1 MKSRLFQ
8 SINYSFFLKAA
19 FASFG
24 AYFCMYAFRKPFTVA
39 LYSDLEFWGID
50 YKILL
55 IIAQILG
62 YTVSKFVGI
71 KLISEMKP
79 KNRIGYLIGL
89 IVLAELFLLGFALTD
104 SPYNILF
111 MFLNGLPLGMIWG
124 IVFSFIEGRK
134 SSELLGVVLCSS
146 FVVSSGMVKSVGKM
160 TIDFWGVSEFW
171 MPFVTGLLF
180 IPPLIGFSYL
190 LNRLPE
196 PSPEDKVEKTKRIP
210 LNGKE
215 RLKIFKQF
223 AIPLVSFITFYL
235 ILTSLRD
242 FRDNFSR
249 EIWDSVGYAERSDVY
264 TITEIPIAI
273 LVFLILGITGSIV
286 NNYKAFKIYH
296 YLLLFG
302 SLLIGI
308 STYSFYSNTISAFLW
323 MTLSG
328 FGLYLCYVPFN
339 GIFYDRMIATY
350 QIKANVG
357 FLVYIS
363 DAFGYLGSIGVLLFK
378 NFLYQDISWLEF
390 FVNAMYCLAGLGVFT
405 TVLSYICFS
414 QLYKKKKEYYELSV

>member
-1 MKSRLFQ
+1 MKAKLFQ

-19 FASFG
+19 LASFG

-39 LYSDLEFWGID
+39 LFDDLAFWGID

-55 IIAQILG
+55 IISQIIG
-62 YTVSKFVGI
+62 YTLSKFVGI
-71 KLISEMKP
+71 KLISEMQSRH
-79 KNRIGYLIGL
+79 RIWYLIGL
-89 IVLAELFLLGFALTD
+89 ILLAELFLLGFALTPA
-104 SPYNILF
+104 PYNILF

-146 FVVSSGMVKSVGKM
+146 FVVSSGMVKSVGKFTM
-160 TIDFWGVSEFW
+160 DVLGVTEFW
-171 MPFVTGLLF
+171 MPFVTGLWF
-180 IPPLIGFSYL
+180 IPLLFLFSYL
-190 LNRLPE
+190 LNKLPE
-196 PSPEDKVEKTKRIP
+196 PSENDKVEKTKRVP

-215 RLKIFKQF
+215 RFKVFSAF
-223 AIPLVSFITFYL
+223 AIPLISFITLYL
-235 ILTSLRD
+235 VLTSLRD

-249 EIWDSVGYAERSDVY
+249 ELWDVIGYADSSGIY
-264 TITEIPIAI
+264 TMSEIPIAI
-273 LVFLILGITGSIV
+273 LVFIILGITGSIV

-296 YLLLFG
+296 YILLFG
-302 SLLIGI
+302 SILIGL
-308 STYSFYSNTISAFLW
+308 STYLFHLHVISSFLW
-323 MTLSG
+323 MTVSG

-363 DAFGYLGSIGVLLFK
+363 DAFGYLGSIAVLLFK

-390 FVNAMYCLAGLGVFT
+390 FMNATYCVSALGVFT
-405 TVLSYICFS
+405 TIVSYTIFC
-414 QLYKKKKEYYELSV
+414 QLYKKRKKYYELSV

>member
-1 MKSRLFQ
+1 MKSRIFQ
-8 SINYSFFLKAA
+8 SLNYAFLLKAA

-39 LYSDLEFWGID
+39 LFNDLSFWGID

-62 YTVSKFVGI
+62 YTLSKFVGI
-71 KLISEMKP
+71 KLISEMKSGQ
-79 KNRIGYLIGL
+79 RIWYLIGL
-89 IVLAELFLLGFALTD
+89 ILLAELFLLGFALTS
-104 SPYNILF
+104 SPYNIIF

-146 FVVSSGMVKSVGKM
+146 FVVSSGMVKSVGKFTM
-160 TIDFWGVSEFW
+160 DTFGVSEFW

-180 IPPLIGFSYL
+180 IPPLLGFSYL
-190 LNRLPE
+190 LNKLPQPDENDRL
-196 PSPEDKVEKTKRIP
+196 EKTKRIP

-215 RLKIFKQF
+215 RYKVFSAF
-223 AIPLVSFITFYL
+223 ALPLVSFIMFYL
-235 ILTSLRD
+235 VLTALRD

-249 EIWDSVGYAERSDVY
+249 EIWDVIGYADSAGVY
-264 TITEIPIAI
+264 TVSEIPIAI
-273 LVFLILGITGSIV
+273 LVFIILGITGSII
-286 NNYKAFKIYH
+286 NNYKAFRIYH
-296 YLLLFG
+296 LILLFG
-302 SLLIGI
+302 SLLIGF
-308 STYSFYSNTISAFLW
+308 STYLFQANIMGSFVW
-323 MTLSG
+323 MTVSG

-350 QIKANVG
+350 KIKANVG

-363 DAFGYLGSIGVLLFK
+363 DAFGYLGSISVLLFK
-378 NFLYQDISWLEF
+378 NFMYQDISWLEF
-390 FVNAMYCLAGLGVFT
+390 FMNATYCVAGLGVFT
-405 TVLSYICFS
+405 TLISFTSFS
-414 QLYKKKKEYYELSV
+414 QLYKKRKTYYELSV

>member
-1 MKSRLFQ
+1 MKPRLFQ
-8 SINYSFFLKAA
+8 SINYPFFLKAA

-39 LYSDLEFWGID
+39 LFSELSFWGID

-62 YTVSKFVGI
+62 YTISKFIGI

-79 KNRIGYLIGL
+79 KNRIWYLIGL
-89 IVLAELFLLGFALTD
+89 IVLAELCLLGFALTN
-104 SPYNILF
+104 SPTNIIF

-146 FVVSSGMVKSVGKM
+146 FVVSSGMVKSVGKL
-160 TIDFWGVSEFW
+160 TIELWGISEFW
-171 MPFVTGLLF
+171 MPFATGLLF
-180 IPPLIGFSYL
+180 IPPLLGFSYL

-196 PSPEDKVEKTKRIP
+196 PNAEDKLEKTKRIP
-210 LNGKE
+210 LKAKE
-215 RLKIFKQF
+215 RFKVFKQF
-223 AIPLVSFITFYL
+223 SVPLVSFIVFYF

-249 EIWDSVGYAERSDVY
+249 ELWDSLGYAHRSDIY
-264 TITEIPIAI
+264 TISEIPIAI
-273 LVFLILGITGSIV
+273 LVFIILGITGSIV

-296 YLLLFG
+296 YILFTG
-302 SLLIGI
+302 AVLIGL
-308 STYSFYSNTISAFLW
+308 STYLFQLHAIGAFVW
-323 MTLSG
+323 MTISG

-350 QIKANVG
+350 KIKGNVG

-378 NFLYQDISWLEF
+378 NFLYQDLSWLEF
-390 FVNAMYCLAGLGVFT
+390 FVNAVYCLAGLGVFT
-405 TVLSYICFS
+405 TVLSYACFC
-414 QLYKKKKEYYELSV
+414 QLYKKRKESYELSV

>member
-39 LYSDLEFWGID
+39 LFSDMEYWGVD

-71 KLISEMKP
+71 KLISEMQP

-89 IVLAELFLLGFALTD
+89 IALAELFLLGFALTD

-180 IPPLIGFSYL
+180 IPPLIGFSFL

-196 PSPEDKVEKTKRIP
+196 PSSEDKVEKTKRIP
-210 LNGKE
+210 LNSKE

-223 AIPLVSFITFYL
+223 AVPLVSFIAFYL

-302 SLLIGI
+302 SVLIGL